1 MAAATYSG
9 DAIELARLSAS
20 GDMNSNQYKFVRG
33 ATTEGTFLLSNGA
46 SGPVPLGILQN
57 DPANGEAGRIRVAGT
72 SLLYVHATSAI
83 AYNDLIKSGSD
94 GYGEPTTT
102 ACTNYSA
109 VALNALSSGSALIE
123 VLLEKGQLLADN
135 VP

>member
-20 GDMNSNQYKFVRG
+20 GDMNSNQYKFVRP
-33 ATTEGTFLLSNGA
+33 ATTEGAFLLANGA
-46 SGPVPLGILQN
+46 SGPAPLGVLQN

-72 SLLYVHATSAI
+72 TLLYVHASAAI
-83 AYNDLIKSGSD
+83 SYGDFIKSGSD

-102 ACTNYSA
+102 ACTNYSG

-123 VLLEKGQLLADN
+123 VMLEKGQVLADN